1 MTKKERQAL
10 FAMLG
15 IQPSTEEQAARA
27 QERLEAEAR
36 RIRTWLANANR
47 PRPPRDFPKVDI
59 DLS

>member
-10 FAMLG
+10 FAVLG
-15 IQPSTEEQAARA
+15 INPSTKEQAARA

-36 RIRTWLANANR
+36 RIRVWLANAS
-47 PRPPRDFPKVDI
+47 RPPRDPKKDI

>member
-15 IQPSTEEQAARA
+15 IQPSTEEQAGRA
-27 QERLEAEAR
+27 QERLEVEAR
-36 RIRTWLANANR
+36 RIRTWLANAS
-47 PRPPRDFPKVDI
+47 RPPRDPKKDI